1 MKGGM
6 ARIRPNNRS
15 FVRND
20 ASRRNL
26 TAVNGLDCLWASNQG
41 RLKESMPACTG
52 GGTGLVL
59 LQLMCYYARLLATC
73 TVSPKVSSKDSRY
86 YSSSKFASFL

>member
-1 MKGGM
+1 MIIFFGYQLVQNEGEM

-26 TAVNGLDCLWASNQG
+26 TAVNGFGVGLWASNQG
-41 RLKESMPACTG
+41 RLKESIPARTG
-52 GGTGLVL
+52 DGTGLVL
-59 LQLMCYYARLLATC
+59 LQLMCTLLRTTIC
-73 TVSPKVSSKDSRY
+73 R
-86 YSSSKFASFL
+86 